1 MKKILSVIFNK
12 NTALIKSMVF
22 DSWRLN
28 THNKET
34 ITRVL
39 HLVYRDVS
47 FLIGFIPVF
56 QGSQTLFW
64 GTIKI

>member
-47 FLIGFIPVF
+47 FFNRF
-56 QGSQTLFW
+56 N
-64 GTIKI
+64 TIFSRKSDIVLGNN

>member
-47 FLIGFIPVF
+47 FFNRFNTSFSRKSDIVLGNN
-56 QGSQTLFW
+56 
-64 GTIKI
+64 